1 MKKKII
7 SYIFYAI
14 AGFILL
20 VYGISELNP
29 NLIISAS
36 ERLILLCSS
45 CVFLYFGGF
54 LLSKHLN
61 NEKPM
66 KANLW
71 IFFIL
76 YIVLLIT
83 LTLFDEEFSRYWQ
96 LIFMATKEEINNYFT
111 SQVNLIP
118 FNTIIGYI
126 KNYNELL
133 DSSIVI
139 INIYGNFI
147 ACMPFAFFLPMLF
160 KKQSKFKNYLITM
173 ILIIFGIEVVQLL
186 TLSGSFDIDDFILNI
201 SGALIMYGIMKIQ
214 SVQNL
219 LKNIFLLSKIKI
231 NKKTIVKV
239 ITFSFIGLIASLL
252 LVQQV
257 AKHYYYNYEEHN
269 RIHNPDITFEYS
281 NVCSDNNLF
290 YESKIYK
297 YYFECYDVNDFYV
310 IVNEKE
316 KYTIKDFVDNS
327 DYIYDIERVAQRLD
341 YYNVEYYIK
350 HKYSYYEMEVEI
362 NNRTYSVS
370 NNYENEYVKIIVNK
384 LESEDNNI
392 DIFEV
397 NFIPLKVGNTIV
409 EFEFCIYDEEG
420 NEVEIITKKIEIK
433 VKDDFSVD
441 YKEI

>member
-1 MKKKII
+1 M
-7 SYIFYAI
+7 
-14 AGFILL
+14 
-20 VYGISELNP
+20 
-29 NLIISAS
+29 
-36 ERLILLCSS
+36 
-45 CVFLYFGGF
+45 
-54 LLSKHLN
+54 
-61 NEKPM
+61 
-66 KANLW
+66 
-71 IFFIL
+71 
-76 YIVLLIT
+76 
-83 LTLFDEEFSRYWQ
+83 
-96 LIFMATKEEINNYFT
+96 
-111 SQVNLIP
+111 
-118 FNTIIGYI
+118 
-126 KNYNELL
+126 
-133 DSSIVI
+133 
-139 INIYGNFI
+139 
-147 ACMPFAFFLPMLF
+147 
-160 KKQSKFKNYLITM
+160 
-173 ILIIFGIEVVQLL
+173 
-186 TLSGSFDIDDFILNI
+186 
-201 SGALIMYGIMKIQ
+201 
-214 SVQNL
+214 
-219 LKNIFLLSKIKI
+219 LSKIKI

-341 YYNVEYYIK
+341 YYNVEYYIE